1 MRRIIALSSLMA
13 LALALGAPSSTE
25 AQTAAQTAAQTETM
39 APPVPGPYQA
49 APKSPGANPYGNAA
63 PLPYWMRPRQ
73 GQTATARG
81 GNAAP
86 QSFIPGWIWTPYAPG
101 RGSAMPDRPRATGQN
116 GQYGQGYW
124 PGSPQPGYAT
134 RPWSPPGYARGGWP
148 NPQFRAPQ
156 YYGATPQPNQ

>member
-13 LALALGAPSSTE
+13 LALAIGAPSTTK
-25 AQTAAQTAAQTETM
+25 AQTAAQTQAM

-49 APKSPGANPYGNAA
+49 APKSPGATNPYGKAS
-63 PLPYWMRPRQ
+63 PLPYWMRPQ
-73 GQTATARG
+73 PGKTAANRG
-81 GNAAP
+81 GNVAP
-86 QSFIPGWIWTPYAPG
+86 QSFIPGWTWTPYAPG
-101 RGSAMPDRPRATGQN
+101 HGSAMPNGPRPT
-116 GQYGQGYW
+116 GQYGQYGQNGRGYW

-134 RPWSPPGYARGGWP
+134 RPWTPPGYAQGGWP